1 MQGISHFFWLY
12 LSSVW
17 MGRSWALYCLHYIQD
32 PCGQMHGPESEVSIT
47 LPFHLLL
54 PTVWRAGGGEEELNS
69 CKMWAHLGGQ
79 LRRKCKSGAAGAG
92 NFVCGFDTCHDIR
105 VGVRL
110 GEA

>member
-1 MQGISHFFWLY
+1 
-12 LSSVW
+12 
-17 MGRSWALYCLHYIQD
+17 
-32 PCGQMHGPESEVSIT
+32 MHGPESEVSIT

-54 PTVWRAGGGEEELNS
+54 PTVWRAGGGEEELDS